1 MKLEGK
7 SLKSDF
13 LRFIIPSLVAQWVYA
28 FYTMIDGLF
37 VARGV
42 SEMALSAVNIAMP
55 FVTFIFSVALTFSVG
70 SSTIIAI
77 HLGEGN
83 KKKAQEVFTQNIL
96 TVCIVSILISI
107 SVFFGVEKLAAFL
120 GSGAETHTNVCTY
133 LVTIAMFSISFII
146 SYSLEV
152 LIKTDGYPVK
162 TTIIVT
168 LGCVLNCILDFLFVI
183 VFHKGVWGAAFATGL
198 SQFVV
203 VLLYMVHF
211 LGKKTNMKLVRFRF
225 DIKLFFRTLRIG
237 LASGITEFSAG
248 IVIFLFNHYIT
259 KYLGEAYI
267 ASYTVVSYISTI
279 AVMSMAGISQ
289 GIQPLV
295 SYYYGKKVQ
304 AKCKKLLQYALFAG
318 SILSVVFFAASYL
331 LAEPLASIFISE
343 DLVLLRQETITAFYA
358 FSWSFLLCGYNVILG
373 GYFTSLEYPVSAMAI
388 SLGRGLIF
396 VAISLIIL
404 TTIFGKD
411 GLWWAST
418 MSETLCLILTVFL
431 YLRNFKW
438 KSNQIRIDYT

>member
-13 LRFIIPSLVAQWVYA
+13 LRFIIPSLVAQWIYA

-42 SEMALSAVNIAMP
+42 SEMALSAVNIAVP

-96 TVCIVSILISI
+96 TVILISILISI
-107 SVFFGVEKLAAFL
+107 SVFLYADKLAILL
-120 GSGAETHTNVCTY
+120 GSGEGTHANVCAY
-133 LVTIAMFSISFII
+133 LITIGMFSISFII

-168 LGCVLNCILDFLFVI
+168 AGCILNCILDFLFVI
-183 VFHKGVWGAAFATGL
+183 ILKKGVWGAAFATGL
-198 SQFVV
+198 SQFIV
-203 VLLYMVHF
+203 VLLYMIHF
-211 LGKKTNMKLVRFRF
+211 FGKKTNMKLVSFRF
-225 DIKLFFRTLRIG
+225 DPKLLFRTIQIG

-248 IVIFLFNHYIT
+248 IVIFLFNHFIT
-259 KYLGEAYI
+259 KFLGEAYI

-279 AVMSMAGISQ
+279 TVMSMAGISQ

-295 SYYYGKKVQ
+295 SYYYGKKI
-304 AKCKKLLQYALFAG
+304 KERCHKLLKYALIAG
-318 SILSVVFFAASYL
+318 SILSVIFFVSAFI
-331 LAEPLASIFISE
+331 LAEPLTSIFISE
-343 DLVLLRQETITAFYA
+343 DFVSLRRETITAFHA
-358 FSWSFLLCGYNVILG
+358 FAWSFLICGYNIILG
-373 GYFTSLEYPVSAMAI
+373 GYFTSLEYPISAMAI

-396 VAISLIIL
+396 VVISLIVL
-404 TTIFGKD
+404 TQVFGKE

-418 MSETLCLILTVFL
+418 ISETLCLVLTFFL
-431 YLRNFKW
+431 CYRNFKLI
-438 KSNQIRIDYT
+438 SEN